1 MNKIK
6 INIGNKTYNCQ
17 LAKTEEEH
25 KKGLMDVQYLAP
37 DEGMLKTQ
45 DYFVYK
51 HVNKINGKCYIG
63 ITCSSKP
70 ELRWKNG
77 LGYKSQI
84 FYRAIEKYGWDNFDH
99 IIIHKNLTKEQAIC
113 QEIFWIKLYKSENIS
128 YNITDGGEGSKGIAM
143 PKSTKEALKKANTG
157 RVCSD
162 ETKKKISN
170 SEKGKVCSEKNKQLY
185 KDLYTGRKLS
195 EETKEK
201 IKQNNKNS
209 KITVLVNLQTG
220 EEIEF
225 SSGRQ
230 ASLWLGL
237 NEDTVTKAIK
247 KGHLIKDKQFK
258 AYRK

>member
-1 MNKIK
+1 
-6 INIGNKTYNCQ
+6 
-17 LAKTEEEH
+17 
-25 KKGLMDVQYLAP
+25 
-37 DEGMLKTQ
+37 
-45 DYFVYK
+45 
-51 HVNKINGKCYIG
+51 
-63 ITCSSKP
+63 
-70 ELRWKNG
+70 
-77 LGYKSQI
+77 
-84 FYRAIEKYGWDNFDH
+84 
-99 IIIHKNLTKEQAIC
+99 
-113 QEIFWIKLYKSENIS
+113 
-128 YNITDGGEGSKGIAM
+128 M

>member
-1 MNKIK
+1 MDKVIVH
-6 INIGNKTYNCQ
+6 IGNKTYNCQ

-25 KKGLMDVQYLAP
+25 RKGLMDVEYLAP
-37 DEGMLKTQ
+37 DEGMLKNQ

-51 HVNKINGKCYIG
+51 HLNRINNKCYIG

-77 LGYKSQI
+77 LGYKSQV

-99 IIIHKNLTKEQAIC
+99 IILHKNLTKEQAIC
-113 QEIFWIKLYKSENIS
+113 QERFWVKLYKSENIS
-128 YNITDGGEGSKGIAM
+128 YNITDGGEGSRGIIM
-143 PKSTKEALKKANTG
+143 PESTKEALKKANTG
-157 RVCSD
+157 RICSE

-170 SEKGKVCSEKNKQLY
+170 SEKGKICSEKNKQLY
-185 KDLYTGRKLS
+185 RNLYTGRKLS

-237 NEDTVTKAIK
+237 CEDAVVKAIK
-247 KGHLIKDKQFK
+247 KRTFIE
-258 AYRK
+258 R